1 MSKLLNSSGVAGP
14 VFRAGNYN
22 RSVINQSSWHIAAR
36 TPSKA
41 WMCLV
46 SGAGGEPSSA
56 AAQRAAALLPP
67 TVPTLSDDTRAD
79 NCRARTRA
87 SVNCLLNNCL
97 IMWDPGPEYPVEL
110 QTNPREYIAITS
122 PYWGLL
128 LIECCPM
135 VSIHKTGTLTQWA
148 LGIGGIVSI
157 DS

>member
-1 MSKLLNSSGVAGP
+1 MSKLRNSSGVAGP

-46 SGAGGEPSSA
+46 SGAGGEPSCA

-87 SVNCLLNNCL
+87 VNCLLNNCL

-110 QTNPREYIAITS
+110 QTNPREYIAITITILLGPS
-122 PYWGLL
+122 PDWMLKVL
-128 LIECCPM
+128 PSVQRSHNKWQKM
-135 VSIHKTGTLTQWA
+135 SV
-148 LGIGGIVSI
+148 
-157 DS
+157 

>member
-1 MSKLLNSSGVAGP
+1 MSKLRNSSGVAGP

-87 SVNCLLNNCL
+87 VNCLLNNCL

-110 QTNPREYIAITS
+110 QTNPREYIAITITILLGPS
-122 PYWGLL
+122 PDWMLKVL
-128 LIECCPM
+128 PSVQRSHNKWQKM
-135 VSIHKTGTLTQWA
+135 SV
-148 LGIGGIVSI
+148 
-157 DS
+157 

>member
-1 MSKLLNSSGVAGP
+1 MLAFQKYRCQNSSGVAGP

-46 SGAGGEPSSA
+46 SGAGGEPSCA

-87 SVNCLLNNCL
+87 VNCLLNNCL

-110 QTNPREYIAITS
+110 QTNPREYIAITITI
-122 PYWGLL
+122 
-128 LIECCPM
+128 LIECWKCFLASRGHITNDKKWACKIY
-135 VSIHKTGTLTQWA
+135 SI
-148 LGIGGIVSI
+148 II
-157 DS
+157 